1 MLKRLLLVL
10 TFLGSIAFASESL
23 TTDSQIK
30 SLYEQL
36 HLKNKLD
43 YSTFSQAIKGYNKIP
58 NKKEGKITIVDFAK
72 PSNEERFFVID
83 LENKKI
89 NYSTYVAHGKNTGT
103 ISAIKF
109 SNVTNSFQS
118 SLGFFLTANP
128 YEGNNG
134 YSLRLK
140 GLEPGINSNAFRRN
154 IVIHGADYATK
165 EFIEKYGFL
174 GRSLGCPA
182 IPTEISKEV
191 IDYIK
196 EGTVLYIHGDDSEYF
211 EKSVYASL

>member
-1 MLKRLLLVL
+1 MLKRLLLGL
-10 TFLGSIAFASESL
+10 TFLSSIAFASESL

-89 NYSTYVAHGKNTGT
+89 DYSTYVAHGKNTGT
-103 ISAIKF
+103 VSAIKF

>member
-1 MLKRLLLVL
+1 MLKQLLFGL
-10 TFLGSIAFASESL
+10 TFLSAVTFAGESI

-30 SLYEQL
+30 SLYNQL
-36 HLKNKLD
+36 HLQNKLE
-43 YSTFSQAIKGYNKIP
+43 YSVFSQAIKGYNKIP
-58 NKKEGKITIVDFAK
+58 DKKEGKITIVDFSK

-83 LENKKI
+83 LENKKLD
-89 NYSTYVAHGKNTGT
+89 YCTYVSHGKNTGT
-103 ISAIKF
+103 VSAIKF

-165 EFIEKYGFL
+165 KFIEKYGFL

-191 IDYIK
+191 IDSIK
-196 EGTVLYIHGDDSEYF
+196 EGTVLYIHGNDSEYY
-211 EKSVYASL
+211 EKSIYVSL

>member
-1 MLKRLLLVL
+1 MLKRLLLGL
-10 TFLGSIAFASESL
+10 TFLSSIAFASESL

-72 PSNEERFFVID
+72 PSNEARFFVID

-89 NYSTYVAHGKNTGT
+89 DYSTYVAHGKNTGT
-103 ISAIKF
+103 VSAIKF

>member
-196 EGTVLYIHGDDSEYF
+196 EGTVLYIHGNDSEYF